1 VIPVKV
7 RAKNGDS
14 YVETYALLDSGSEV
28 TLCQEEL
35 TKKLQFYGKKM
46 NFTLTGMTGSQNV
59 ESQLVDIVVEY
70 MDGTTVVELENVRTV
85 KDIKNARCATR
96 IHNKVSETF
105 SDRKFLF
112 KTRAFDCQSA
122 VFDR

>member
-1 VIPVKV
+1 
-7 RAKNGDS
+7 
-14 YVETYALLDSGSEV
+14 
-28 TLCQEEL
+28 
-35 TKKLQFYGKKM
+35 M

-59 ESQLVDIVVEY
+59 ESQLVDIVVES

>member
-1 VIPVKV
+1 MHYWTV
-7 RAKNGDS
+7 
-14 YVETYALLDSGSEV
+14 V

-59 ESQLVDIVVEY
+59 ESQLVDIVVES

-85 KDIKNARCATR
+85 KDIPISKDCISRKQDLKNWPHLQNIDLSEAQC
-96 IHNKVSETF
+96 NKVMLIIGL
-105 SDRKFLF
+105 KAIPQLFLPHPCIF
-112 KTRAFDCQSA
+112 MFII
-122 VFDR
+122 